1 MAKRKRKIPLHPHRS
16 FFNPKFTFQKYCA
29 RSIRKERR
37 KKCNSLD
44 TIASSPTTIYQNTT
58 RRGMDVRWTY
68 REGTT
73 IDRIVN
79 NRDQRN
85 RAGNWRGILMEDWRG
100 GEGWTPRDRSIF

>member
-1 MAKRKRKIPLHPHRS
+1 
-16 FFNPKFTFQKYCA
+16 
-29 RSIRKERR
+29 
-37 KKCNSLD
+37 
-44 TIASSPTTIYQNTT
+44 
-58 RRGMDVRWTY
+58 MDVRWTY